1 MIREIENA
9 FLDFPDNN
17 CFACHPDNKHGLRL
31 KFYADDEK
39 NEVFT
44 KVKPQQYF
52 AGFPGILHGG
62 VQCAL
67 VDEVAFWTMFD
78 KFGKIGLTTK
88 VEINYNKKVDSN
100 IELEVRGKITRVR
113 GRYVFVEASIYNKD
127 GEQCTTSKVV
137 YFLPKKEVVFDVLG
151 KERFNKKFTEYIYE

>member
-1 MIREIENA
+1 MVREIENS

-17 CFACHPDNKHGLRL
+17 CFACHPGNDLGLKL
-31 KFYADDEK
+31 KFFADDETG
-39 NEVFT
+39 EVFT
-44 KVKPQQYF
+44 KVRPADHF

-78 KFGKIGLTTK
+78 RLKKIGLTTK
-88 VEINYNKKVDSN
+88 VEINYIKKVDSGK
-100 IELEVRGKITRVR
+100 ELEVRGKVSKIR
-113 GRYVFVEASIYNKD
+113 GRHVVVDTKIIDQKGNE
-127 GEQCTTSKVV
+127 CTTSKIT

-151 KERFNKKFTEYIYE
+151 EERFNEKFLSFIKG